1 MSYVPGT
8 KLSYGNDPLTDSVLD
23 TATVLTDGAVMVT
36 MLDGSHWREI
46 MKLADWL
53 VLGEGKV
60 TVVYSPPTSAPV
72 PSVPSVPVAPV
83 APVAPV
89 PVPVPAPSVPVAPV
103 IVEAVDYPYTNIV
116 ERTKFKWVLDQENYC
131 VAVQTQK
138 GVLQVKSINQC
149 PCRDISCGESYDKI
163 LFKSHYEWIKSL
175 PNEGAGGKV
184 TITAP

>member
-1 MSYVPGT
+1 MSYAPGT
-8 KLSYGNDPLTDSVLD
+8 KLSYGNDALTNSVLD

-72 PSVPSVPVAPV
+72 PSVPSVPST
-83 APVAPV
+83 
-89 PVPVPAPSVPVAPV
+89 PAAPVAPV

-116 ERTKFKWVLDQENYC
+116 DRTKFKWVLDQENYC
-131 VAVQTQK
+131 VAVQTRK

-149 PCRDISCGESYDKI
+149 ACRDISCGETYDKI